1 MAYLQ
6 KYTTLEHMQAD
17 QVAKLQSDIIYRRL
31 LEVSAAAQVKYM
43 WSCWLGAEC
52 GVGGWLTV
60 GYTRDHRSDDVLEAL
75 CTRSRLNTPK
85 PKTGPELRHLQC
97 KPGWDCWHA
106 YHSHRVTA
114 LPYACPASFVTTAP
128 HWSRSSCLTTSWPAS
143 V

>member
-31 LEVSAAAQVKYM
+31 LEVSAAAQVNFT

-75 CTRSRLNTPK
+75 CVRSRLNAPK
-85 PKTGPELRHLQC
+85 PKPTQSCDTSSASLG
-97 KPGWDCWHA
+97 G
-106 YHSHRVTA
+106 TA
-114 LPYACPASFVTTAP
+114 GTHITHTA
-128 HWSRSSCLTTSWPAS
+128 
-143 V
+143 